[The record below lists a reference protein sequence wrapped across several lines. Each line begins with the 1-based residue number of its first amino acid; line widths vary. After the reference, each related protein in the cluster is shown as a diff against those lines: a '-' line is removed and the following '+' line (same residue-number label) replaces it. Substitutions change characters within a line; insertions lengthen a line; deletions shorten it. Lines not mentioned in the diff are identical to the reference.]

1 MSRSTTDSDIRF
13 ARVACAARRF
23 GLVAGLCASFAG
35 SAFAAE
41 GVLPA
46 DVVAALVRKVA
57 PYERGYAARAADG
70 FVIAVVFAPASDA
83 SRLEKDLV
91 VRALSER
98 MPAARVVAVSDESL
112 ENEEGIDLIVL
123 CEGVDLDETSADAA
137 KRGVL
142 TIGLRTEHVENIRG
156 AAMAFVPRAGKPRI
170 LVNLKA
176 AGNASLDIDARLL
189 GLAEIVTEN
198 AQASK

>member
-1 MSRSTTDSDIRF
+1 M
-13 ARVACAARRF
+13 ARRF
-23 GLVAGLCASFAG
+23 GLAAGLCVSFAG

-46 DVVAALVRKVA
+46 DVVAALVHKVA
-57 PYERGYAARAADG
+57 PYERGYAARVADG
-70 FVIAVVFAPASDA
+70 LVIAVVFAPASDA

-91 VRALSER
+91 VHAFGER

-112 ENEEGIDLIVL
+112 ENETDVDLVVL
-123 CEGVDLDETSADAA
+123 CEGVDLDETSAYAA
-137 KRGVL
+137 SRAVL
-142 TIGLRTEHVENIRG
+142 TIGLRTAHVEDVRG
-156 AAMAFVPRAGKPRI
+156 AAMGFVPRGGKPKI

-176 AGNASLDIDARLL
+176 AGKASLDIDARLL

-198 AQASK
+198 THALK